1 MFLDYSE
8 LLNALDSGAFAKI
21 TINNRRI
28 DKAEFEKDLLLPEK
42 GDGLD
47 HFRKEYNEMLLSKV
61 TGVSSSVVQDR
72 YITVSVVKKNI
83 NEARTYFSRVGTSII
98 THLAQLSSVGREL
111 ELQDRLRIFRDFF
124 KGGEPAAFDF
134 NLKEN
139 MRLGHS
145 FKDWLC
151 PDSMEFHKDCFRING
166 RWGRALYLQG
176 YASYLKDAMISEL
189 CDLDRSLM
197 LSIDILPV
205 PTDEAVREVQN
216 KLLGVETNAGATR
229 S

>member
-28 DKAEFEKDLLLPEK
+28 DKAEFEKDLLLPET

-83 NEARTYFSRVGTSII
+83 NEARAYFSRVGTSII

-124 KGGEPAAFDF
+124 KGGEPTAFDF

-151 PDSMEFHKDCFRING
+151 PDSMEFHKDCFRLNG